1 MMELDR
7 RFATALKNLSDAP
20 PPMAEA
26 IRKQD
31 GMSEAPDVLIFSPA
45 FTTMDIHRPASL
57 LALTSTH
64 WAIAINSSKFP
75 DKAVATEVT
84 SAIGS
89 AYGQTLAV
97 ELSILLL
104 DGRLAIHAAGSKSTG
119 FIIYFNTVMEKLY
132 REAAFFALNQIVE
145 RAGGRGDAIPQKTQ
159 LTNSA
164 LTMKFNSALERF
176 TPPDRTIDSY
186 TAWFAVVSGFHRQL
200 SPAAMLVRT
209 ENELILISDEA
220 PSGGL
225 FHGPQQNLGYVVT
238 YMPRKRIRAVT
249 CRPGTKLSALEITL
263 AADNMAES
271 ITVLIPP
278 EVSDT
283 VKSVAT

>member
-1 MMELDR
+1 MKELDR

-20 PPMAEA
+20 PAMAEP
-26 IRKQD
+26 IRMLN
-31 GMSEAPDVLIFSPA
+31 GMSDTPDVLIFSPA

-64 WAIAINSSKFP
+64 WAIALSSGP
-75 DKAVATEVT
+75 AADKTETPENISVDT
-84 SAIGS
+84 SPYS
-89 AYGQTLAV
+89 QTLAV
-97 ELSILLL
+97 ALSILLL
-104 DGRLAIHAAGSKSTG
+104 DGRLALHASGNTSTALVV
-119 FIIYFNTVMEKLY
+119 YFNTVMEKIY
-132 REAAFFALNQIVE
+132 REAAFFALDRIT
-145 RAGGRGDAIPQKTQ
+145 AGTGETSEESPRNRNFSKTG
-159 LTNSA
+159 LS
-164 LTMKFNSALERF
+164 MKFHSALERF
-176 TPPDRTIDSY
+176 TPPGSSVHSY
-186 TAWFAVVSGFHRQL
+186 VAWPAVFGGFHRQL

-225 FHGPQQNLGYVVT
+225 FQSPQQNLGYVVT

-249 CRPGTKLSALEITL
+249 CRPGTKLSTLEITL
-263 AADNMAES
+263 AADNMAEP
-271 ITVLIPP
+271 ITVLVPP